1 MDVRQKAGYDERGKR
16 GQRVPIAKVH
26 RISAAAPNDVSGI
39 DALIT
44 SGRIDPNGIVAILG
58 KTEGN
63 GNVNDFTRGFATL
76 ALTLMLERHLGE
88 RAKDICLVMSGGTE
102 GAMAPHWTVFERAE
116 VEETGQGD
124 DQALGPALAIGR
136 AHTPALSPGQLG
148 RRAQAE
154 QVAV

>member
-44 SGRIDPNGIVAILG
+44 SGRIDPSGIVAIFG

-63 GNVNDFTRGFATL
+63 GCVNDFTRGYATL
-76 ALTLMLERHLGE
+76 ALTLLLQRHMKRE
-88 RAKDICLVMSGGTE
+88 QAAQVCLVMSGGTE
-102 GAMAPHWTVFERAE
+102 GAVAPHWLVLERTA
-116 VEETGQGD
+116 TGAGAQ
-124 DQALGPALAIGR
+124 PALAIGR
-136 AHTPALSPGQLG
+136 AHTGD
-148 RRAQAE
+148 
-154 QVAV
+154 